1 MNDSKNI
8 LLAWLSSVSPIFLAI
23 ETQTWI
29 TVVTAIILPI
39 IFFVAGKTIDVFLQI
54 YLKRKE
60 ARSEEKET

>member
-39 IFFVAGKTIDVFLQI
+39 IFFAAGKTIDVFLQI
-54 YLKRKE
+54 HLKRKA